1 MSSEGEDRR
10 VGDLSEGERDR
21 LHQKLDDLRDMLRD
35 HIAEEKDI
43 APALREL
50 VALWR
55 ASKVIGVFLT
65 MAAAAISATWA
76 AVAWMKDHLTVR
88 M

>member
-1 MSSEGEDRR
+1 MSAESEDRR
-10 VGDLSEGERDR
+10 VGELSEGERDR

-65 MAAAAISATWA
+65 MSAAVVSAAWAAAVWVKEHI
-76 AVAWMKDHLTVR
+76 KL
-88 M
+88 

>member
-1 MSSEGEDRR
+1 MNAESEDRR
-10 VGDLSEGERDR
+10 VGELSEGERDR

-50 VALWR
+50 VSLWR

-76 AVAWMKDHLTVR
+76 VAVWVKDHVKI
-88 M
+88 

>member
-1 MSSEGEDRR
+1 MSAESEDRR
-10 VGDLSEGERDR
+10 VGELSEGERDR

-50 VALWR
+50 VSLWR

-76 AVAWMKDHLTVR
+76 VAVWVKDHVKI
-88 M
+88 

>member
-1 MSSEGEDRR
+1 MSSEREDRR
-10 VGDLSEGERDR
+10 VGELSEGERDR

-35 HIAEEKDI
+35 HIAEEQDI

-50 VALWR
+50 VSLWR

-65 MAAAAISATWA
+65 MLAAVVSAAWAAA
-76 AVAWMKDHLTVR
+76 VWMKEHVKI
-88 M
+88 

>member
-1 MSSEGEDRR
+1 MNAESEDRR

-21 LHQKLDDLRDMLRD
+21 LHQKLDDLRDTLRD

-50 VALWR
+50 VSLWR

-76 AVAWMKDHLTVR
+76 VAVWVKDHVKI
-88 M
+88 

>member
-1 MSSEGEDRR
+1 MNAESEDRR

-50 VALWR
+50 VSLWR

-76 AVAWMKDHLTVR
+76 VAVWVKDHVKI
-88 M
+88 